1 MDTESPIQF
10 ITYLAL
16 NKDRIFHLSQADFC
30 QTMQVF
36 SVERKNYNII
46 FWLGKMYIKMIVGF
60 FFPLILFL
68 MIVGGWDFFF
78 FQGIFSHLLP
88 KRW

>member
-1 MDTESPIQF
+1 MDTENPIQF

-36 SVERKNYNII
+36 SVERKKLQHNFLIRQNVCKNDCGL
-46 FWLGKMYIKMIVGF
+46 FLSFDIVLDDCWRLGF
-60 FFPLILFL
+60 FFLSGNFLPL
-68 MIVGGWDFFF
+68 VA
-78 FQGIFSHLLP
+78 
-88 KRW
+88 